1 MENSNLDVFLIESS
15 PEETKE
21 YVEFIERETIIKD
34 SERIYSFDDVEE
46 IFEDVKYQMEVLLN
60 ETNYGEPQAWIY
72 LEDNRSIEITIEQ
85 EGLPKKDYFY
95 SIRLHCSEDEF
106 NTNRYN
112 STTGIIESLAIDL
125 DDNELKQCLKFI
137 LSKTY

>member
-15 PEETKE
+15 PEETEE
-21 YVEFIERETIIKD
+21 YVEFIEREDTGEN
-34 SERIYSFDDVEE
+34 SERVYSFDEDEE
-46 IFEDVKYQMEVLLN
+46 IFQDIKQQLKKHEN
-60 ETNYGEPQAWIY
+60 ETGYGEPQAFI
-72 LEDNRSIEITIEQ
+72 LLKNDRTIEITKEE
-85 EGLPKKDYFY
+85 EGLSEEDYFY
-95 SIRLHCSEDEF
+95 SVRLHCSEDEF

-112 STTGIIESLAIDL
+112 STTGIIESLATDL